1 MEEKST
7 TKKLPKVYWISIFYE
22 FIERGAYYGA
32 MSILSVYLVASVA
45 NGGLG
50 CSKMEAGI
58 LKATIQPI
66 IYALPIICG
75 AIADRFGYRKTLN
88 VAFLLLGIGYISASQ
103 AKTYPLFFTSLI
115 ILSLGAGAFK
125 PVINGTIARVTDSET
140 SSIGFGIYYWSI
152 NLGAFLFPL
161 IVVPL
166 MRNSFGLNYV
176 FLVSGIAIL
185 LMLIPNKFLYKEPP
199 KPETSKDISQV
210 FVDAVSSIATNFKM
224 SKMMIALTVAAFGT
238 CAPELAISFNS
249 ITSNAGDIALANV
262 LGSNVVNILLVIGT
276 AAIARPIK
284 VKNEVIKKELPILIL
299 ITSMF
304 ALCIMSHYIG
314 RRFSDF
320 TLSRQDG
327 IIFLC
332 FFTMFIFYIISV
344 VKAKQGIL
352 ERATA
357 KYSTKKSIIYTIICC
372 ILIIIASDMVV
383 DNAKSLATML
393 HLSTKIVTMTV
404 VVIGTSLPEMTM
416 TVIAAKKGEFDIA
429 IGNIIGTN
437 IFNIGIVLGLPLLI
451 FGGFTTTSFSLIDVL
466 FVHIAAYSL
475 YYFAKNDKVL
485 SKLEGIIMV
494 AIFIIYYTYLFIA

>member
-1 MEEKST
+1 MQ
-7 TKKLPKVYWISIFYE
+7 LVKV
-22 FIERGAYYGA
+22 
-32 MSILSVYLVASVA
+32 
-45 NGGLG
+45 
-50 CSKMEAGI
+50 
-58 LKATIQPI
+58 I
-66 IYALPIICG
+66 I
-75 AIADRFGYRKTLN
+75 
-88 VAFLLLGIGYISASQ
+88 LLL
-103 AKTYPLFFTSLI
+103 
-115 ILSLGAGAFK
+115 
-125 PVINGTIARVTDSET
+125 
-140 SSIGFGIYYWSI
+140 IGF
-152 NLGAFLFPL
+152 
-161 IVVPL
+161 
-166 MRNSFGLNYV
+166 
-176 FLVSGIAIL
+176 IL
-185 LMLIPNKFLYKEPP
+185 LIK
-199 KPETSKDISQV
+199 SSDV

-249 ITSNAGDIALANV
+249 MMSNSGDIALANV
-262 LGSNVVNILLVIGT
+262 IGSNVVNILLVIGL
-276 AAIARPIK
+276 AALTRPIK
-284 VKNEVIKKELPILIL
+284 VKNDVIKKELPILL
-299 ITSMF
+299 MITSMF
-304 ALCIMSHYIG
+304 VLAIVSHFLGVKQSNEFIL
-314 RRFSDF
+314 
-320 TLSRQDG
+320 TRQDG
-327 IIFLC
+327 IMFLC

-383 DNAKSLATML
+383 DNAKSLAAML